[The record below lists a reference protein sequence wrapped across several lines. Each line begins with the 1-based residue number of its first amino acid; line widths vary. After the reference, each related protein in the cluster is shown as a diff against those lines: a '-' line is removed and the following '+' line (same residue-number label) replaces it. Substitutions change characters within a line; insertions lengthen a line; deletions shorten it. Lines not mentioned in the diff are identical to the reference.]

1 MKKRSPIAS
10 LMTNSI
16 RTSPIQLRLFAALLL
31 LVLGFSTSA
40 QTIPTPFSTR
50 DSAATSPLE
59 YVMVVATDT
68 TSGRMVFDR
77 TDAAGAVTLALQVGV
92 YYRIE
97 ANSLGYAP
105 YRGSLFLT
113 EAPTSPIALTL
124 SKRVANLAEIVVR
137 DTLPPI
143 SYRPDTVTYNAK
155 AFYTGEERK
164 LKDLIEKMPGLDVDE
179 DLNVTYQGQDVS
191 TLLVEGKPFFGGD
204 GELALKGLPA
214 GAVGRVQVLEDYKP
228 LGFTLDPGARKRRAL
243 NIIIREEKNNV
254 YFGELMAG
262 AGAPGRH
269 LAQADVFRFNRRT
282 NNYLFAGSNNVERE
296 LLSFRSMMRLIGGDQ
311 LFSGE
316 GFRELS
322 DLSLRLSPPR
332 FAQDGKNQLAAIGI
346 NQDVAKRSTL
356 DLYGLFPRKAW
367 SGQRTNTT
375 VFRATGLEENSA
387 TLQAVRQQF
396 GMLRATLTTKLP
408 KQLVIRSTAQL
419 HGTTESR
426 NVAEVYRSNLGN
438 RTTSQGRDLLNYEGQ
453 LSTSVVKR
461 YEAGH
466 LLKFNASGRRSMDEE
481 NLLLTSDT
489 TFLGS
494 LLTFTDDQ
502 APPTFT
508 QENIPVRTNYV
519 LDYRY
524 HHRLSRK
531 IYLEHGMAWQ
541 ATRQRQNITASLLPA
556 AVRTTDYRQLNTD
569 IGTVM
574 KWGETDAVFRL
585 HLAQPYGFDEGQRV
599 FSSSYLLP
607 EARVSFRS
615 GPGSSIEARW
625 RSQAEAPE
633 LSLLTAGPL
642 ITSFTSYQFGLD
654 TPRPNLNHSASV
666 NYRYFNPIKG
676 FGYDFSA
683 SFGQQGGPS
692 IIADLA
698 VLGVDRRIGYLA
710 VSTPGRSWSIIGGL
724 RKDLQAG
731 KLRLTGSY
739 RNRQQLT
746 LVGEEV
752 IVSPVATARLRGS
765 LSHNIGKHLDL
776 KWRWWADRATF
787 AAAERAAL
795 YNGSLTSEIAWN
807 RGQWSAKVTTSGQL
821 FDLTNT
827 AAFAGRILG
836 NIRYLFDKSPWALE
850 CSFSSPLGE
859 KAYRNFRQ
867 SDLFF
872 STTDTQVFVAF
883 ASLGVAYQF

>member
-1 MKKRSPIAS
+1 
-10 LMTNSI
+10 
-16 RTSPIQLRLFAALLL
+16 
-31 LVLGFSTSA
+31 
-40 QTIPTPFSTR
+40 
-50 DSAATSPLE
+50 
-59 YVMVVATDT
+59 MVVATDT
-68 TSGRMVFDR
+68 ASGRMVFDR
-77 TDAAGAVTLALQVGV
+77 TDAAGAVTLTLQAGV

-105 YRGSLFLT
+105 YRGSLRLT

-179 DLNVTYQGQDVS
+179 NLNVTYRGQDVS

-262 AGAPGRH
+262 AGGPDRH

-332 FAQDGKNQLAAIGI
+332 FAQDGKNQLAALGI

-356 DLYGLFPRKAW
+356 DLYGLFPRKVW

-375 VFRATGLEENSA
+375 VFRATGLEESS
-387 TLQAVRQQF
+387 TSLQAVRQQF

-408 KQLVIRSTAQL
+408 KQLVIRSTVQL
-419 HGTTESR
+419 HGTAENR
-426 NVAEVYRSNLGN
+426 NIAEDYQSNLGN
-438 RTTSQGRDLLNYEGQ
+438 RTTSQERDLLNYEGQ

-466 LLKFNASGRRSMDEE
+466 LLKFNASARRQADQESL
-481 NLLLTSDT
+481 NLTSDT

-494 LLTFTDDQ
+494 LLSFTDDEV
-502 APPTFT
+502 PPTFL
-508 QENIPVRTNYV
+508 QDNAPIRTNYT
-519 LDYRY
+519 LNYRY
-524 HHRLSRK
+524 HYRLSRK
-531 IYLEHGMAWQ
+531 VYLEHGTAWQ
-541 ATRQRQNITASLLPA
+541 ATRQRQTITSSRLPA
-556 AVRTTDYRQLNTD
+556 ANRTTDYRQLSTD
-569 IGTVM
+569 VGSVM
-574 KWGETDAVFRL
+574 KWGETDAVIRL
-585 HLAQPYGFDEGQRV
+585 HLVQPYGLDGRQRV

-607 EARVSFRS
+607 ETRIKFRA
-615 GPGSSIEARW
+615 GPGGNVEARW
-625 RSQAEAPE
+625 RSRAEAPE
-633 LSLLTAGPL
+633 LSLLTPGPL
-642 ITSFTSYQFGLD
+642 VNSFTSYQFGLD
-654 TPRPNLNHSASV
+654 TPRPTLTHSA
-666 NYRYFNPIKG
+666 NITYRYYNPIKG
-676 FGYDFSA
+676 FGYDLTA
-683 SFGQQGGPS
+683 GFGQQGGPS
-692 IIADLA
+692 IISQLT

-710 VSTPGRSWSIIGGL
+710 VNTPGRSWNVVGGL
-724 RKDLQAG
+724 RKDLTNG

-739 RNRQQLT
+739 RNREQLT

-752 IVSPVATARLRGS
+752 IISPVATARLRGS
-765 LSHNIGKHLDL
+765 LSHEAGKNFDF
-776 KWRWWADRATF
+776 KWWWWWADRSTF
-787 AAAERAAL
+787 AAAERGAL
-795 YNGSLTSEIAWN
+795 YNGSLTSEITYN
-807 RGQWSAKVTTSGQL
+807 LGPWSAKATTSGQL
-821 FDLTNT
+821 FDLTGA
-827 AAFAGRILG
+827 AAFAGRIQG
-836 NIRYLFDKSPWALE
+836 NLRYLFDKSPWALE
-850 CSFSSPLGE
+850 LNCSSPIGGQ
-859 KAYRNFRQ
+859 AYRNFRQ

-872 STTDTQVFVAF
+872 NTTDTRVFVAF
-883 ASLGVAYQF
+883 VSIGVAYQF